1 MQANKTVTINGRIY
15 DAVTGLPVA
24 AKPVAKAEPAKK
36 PTVLRRAAQVSAAAV
51 HTTTQRS
58 KTLNRRAIK
67 KPAVVKRPQPGRH
80 MDIARS
86 SKVARFA
93 PHPIIVDEPKKS
105 TPDIAPK
112 THPTAS
118 RALARVAHTKKAVSM
133 TPKEVKDAA
142 IAAALAKPTAK
153 TKAKRFN
160 IRLSRRFMIITG
172 IAVILI
178 LGAYLTYANIPSIS
192 VDFAASQ
199 AGISATYPQY
209 LPDGYHLNQPVTYS
223 DGQVVLKFQSNSTN
237 TGYTI
242 TQTRSSW
249 DSSAVLDNVVKKAV
263 GDNYVTT
270 QDHGLTLYSYDNN
283 AVWVNG
289 GILYTIASTAPLSGE
304 QIRNI
309 ATSL

>member
-93 PHPIIVDEPKKS
+93 PHPVIADEPKKS

-160 IRLSRRFMIITG
+160 IRFSRRFMIITG

-223 DGQVVLKFQSNSTN
+223 DGQVVLKFQSNSTS